1 MSVGVRVFALVFLSA
16 IVQVSMLAP
25 VEVFRATP
33 DLLLVV
39 VVLVGLLRGPIVGA
53 AAGFAGG
60 LLVDVA
66 TLSTLGVTSLLL
78 AVAAYWAGR
87 YGDTTGRGRAYAP
100 YLAVGVIAVLAGVGG
115 YLVHFLLGADVS
127 AATALSPV
135 LPSAVADVLV
145 AVPTLWVCR
154 RLVGSVPPI
163 ERARE
168 MELVV

>member
-1 MSVGVRVFALVFLSA
+1 MSVGVRVFVLVFLTSV
-16 IVQVSMLAP
+16 VQVSMLAP
-25 VEVFRATP
+25 VEVFGAAP

-39 VVLVGLLRGPIVGA
+39 VVVVALLRGPIVGA
-53 AAGFAGG
+53 TAGFAGG

-78 AVAAYWAGR
+78 SVSGYWAGR

-100 YLAVGVIAVLAGVGG
+100 YLAVGVIALLAGVGG
-115 YLVHFLLGADVS
+115 YLVHFLLGDDVS
-127 AATALSPV
+127 AGSALAPV
-135 LPSAVADVLV
+135 LPSALADVLL
-145 AVPTLWVCR
+145 AVPVLWACR
-154 RLVGSVPPI
+154 RFVGSALPM

>member
-1 MSVGVRVFALVFLSA
+1 MSVGVRVFALVFVSA
-16 IVQVSMLAP
+16 VVQVSMLAP
-25 VEVFRATP
+25 VEVLGASP
-33 DLLLVV
+33 DVLLVV
-39 VVLVGLLRGPIVGA
+39 VVVVGLLRGPIVGA

-66 TLSTLGVTSLLL
+66 TLSTMGVTSLLL
-78 AVAAYWAGR
+78 SLAGYWAGR

-100 YLAVGVIAVLAGVGG
+100 YLAVGVIAVLVGVGG
-115 YLVHFLLGADVS
+115 YLVHFLLGDEVS
-127 AATALSPV
+127 ASTALAPV
-135 LPSAVADVLV
+135 LPSAVIDVVL
-145 AVPTLWVCR
+145 AVPVLWLCR